1 MPPCLYR
8 SGTGQ
13 GGSYQGLRR
22 CKAEEQLRFKVG
34 DKVQANVG
42 KWMNGVVVKEWDEGN
57 PYRIEL
63 QGGKNVW
70 GPIDD
75 DTFVRAKK

>member
-1 MPPCLYR
+1 
-8 SGTGQ
+8 
-13 GGSYQGLRR
+13 
-22 CKAEEQLRFKVG
+22 
-34 DKVQANVG
+34 VQANVG
-42 KWMNGVVVKEWDEGN
+42 KWMDGTILKQWDEGN

-63 QGGKNVW
+63 ADGTNVW

>member
-1 MPPCLYR
+1 MQANTIKSAHTHTRTHTR
-8 SGTGQ
+8 SHTHTHTHTHTQ
-13 GGSYQGLRR
+13 
-22 CKAEEQLRFKVG
+22 
-34 DKVQANVG
+34 VQANVG
-42 KWMNGVVVKEWDEGN
+42 KWMDGTILKQWDEGN

-63 QGGKNVW
+63 ADGTNVW

>member
-1 MPPCLYR
+1 MQANTIKSAHAHTRTHTLTHTR
-8 SGTGQ
+8 TQ
-13 GGSYQGLRR
+13 
-22 CKAEEQLRFKVG
+22 
-34 DKVQANVG
+34 VQANVG
-42 KWMNGVVVKEWDEGN
+42 KWMDGTILKQWDEGN

-63 QGGKNVW
+63 ADGTNVW